1 VLDHAALSSRPD
13 QVVVSEE
20 LTVLL
25 RAGAA
30 APGPAGALGLA
41 FAFPA
46 DGPATLSFETA
57 EDVGADDADVRLLLA
72 DTAFR
77 RLGGVPDALVG
88 RAYHLSSEL
97 RRVALALRDCGLAGE
112 VGFHYRAAKA
122 IELVCEVV
130 RLLAADDLT
139 PLAADAGLSLADSR
153 RVFAARQLIEE
164 RWNEALTLE
173 QIGRACGLNRAKL
186 SRGFRSLFNR
196 TVAEALAERR
206 LSEASQ
212 LLRTTDL
219 PVSLIAY
226 RSGYQNNASFSR
238 AFGRHFGVPPT
249 SYRTCALA
257 A

>member
-1 VLDHAALSSRPD
+1 MLDHAALSSRPD

-30 APGPAGALGLA
+30 QGRADALALT

-46 DGPATLSFETA
+46 DRPASLGFQTA
-57 EDVGADDADVRLLLA
+57 EDTGADAADVRLLLA
-72 DTAFR
+72 DSAFR

-88 RAYHLSSEL
+88 RAYHLPSEL

-139 PLAADAGLSLADSR
+139 PLAAEAGLSMADSR
-153 RVFAARQLIEE
+153 RVLAARQMIEE
-164 RWNEALTLE
+164 RWSEALTLE